1 MNEIQSSSKTRVLVV
16 DDHPIIREGLALLFR
31 QKMNLEMCGEAED
44 AEQTLAA
51 IASRRPDIAIVDIS
65 LKNSN
70 GLDLIRLLKE
80 RYPSLPVLV
89 LSVHDESIYA
99 ERALRAGARGYIMK
113 EELTDKVVVAI
124 RHVLSGKIYLSPRM
138 SEKLLTRYVG
148 GQTPGRQSPMER
160 LSDREL
166 AVYQMIGQGLGT
178 RDIAERMHISPKTVQ
193 SYRSRIKDKLQLG
206 SSSDLLQH
214 AVQWAHGHAEPPAP

>member
-1 MNEIQSSSKTRVLVV
+1 MNEIQPSAKTRVLVV
-16 DDHPIIREGLALLFR
+16 DDHPIVREGLALLFR
-31 QKMNLEMCGEAED
+31 QKMDLEICGEAED

-51 IASRRPDIAIVDIS
+51 IAARPPDIAIIDIT

-70 GLDLIRLLKE
+70 GLDLIRLL
-80 RYPSLPVLV
+80 RDRHPSLPVLV

-113 EELTDKVVVAI
+113 EELTEKVVEAI
-124 RHVLSGKIYLSPRM
+124 HCVLNGKIYLSPRM
-138 SEKLLTRYVG
+138 SEKLLTHFVG
-148 GQTPGRQSPMER
+148 GQTPVRQSPVER

-206 SSSDLLQH
+206 NSSDLLQH
-214 AVQWAHGHAEPPAP
+214 AVLWTHSQQEPPSS